1 MNLNITYGMAL
12 NIMEVKTKIED
23 RIEKINERIKA

>member
-12 NIMEVKTKIED
+12 NIMEVKTKIEG
-23 RIEKINERIKA
+23 RIEKINERIKD